1 MTRALYTEADFRAL
15 PEGATVHVGDHDL
28 VTPAALDVAHE
39 RGLRLVRG
47 GAPGGTPCGAGAGG
61 SAKKRDCLWHKVLAT
76 PGKYLVEVSAGG
88 DAAVWQLGDHGPV
101 AFGRDNL
108 ENHG

>member
-1 MTRALYTEADFRAL
+1 MSRALYTEADFRAL
-15 PEGATVHVGDHDL
+15 SAGSVVHIGDDDL

-39 RGLRLVRG
+39 RGLKLVRG
-47 GAPGGTPCGAGAGG
+47 AAGAAAAGG
-61 SAKKRDCLWHKVLAT
+61 GKKRDCLWHKVLAT
-76 PGKYLVEVSAGG
+76 PGKFLVEVSASG
-88 DAAVWQLGDHGPV
+88 DAAVWQLGDQGPV

>member
-1 MTRALYTEADFRAL
+1 MSRALYTEADFRAL
-15 PEGATVHVGDHDL
+15 GEGSVVHIGDDDL

-47 GAPGGTPCGAGAGG
+47 GQGQAAPGG
-61 SAKKRDCLWHKVLAT
+61 KKRDCLWHKVLAT
-76 PGKYLVEVSAGG
+76 PGKYLVEVNGSG

>member
-1 MTRALYTEADFRAL
+1 MSRALYTEADFRAL
-15 PEGATVHVGDHDL
+15 APGSTVHVGDDDL

-47 GAPGGTPCGAGAGG
+47 GPGGSGAGG
-61 SAKKRDCLWHKVLAT
+61 GKRRDCLWHKVLAT
-76 PGKYLVEVSAGG
+76 PGKYLVEVSATG

>member
-1 MTRALYTEADFRAL
+1 MSRALYTEADFRAL
-15 PEGATVHVGDHDL
+15 PEGSTVHVGDHDL

-47 GAPGGTPCGAGAGG
+47 AGPTAVAAGG
-61 SAKKRDCLWHKVLAT
+61 KKRDCLWHKVLAT
-76 PGKYLVEVSAGG
+76 PGKFLVEVSASG